1 MTNISAIENKI
12 SHLQKYL
19 KILKR
24 YQKKYTQQQI
34 EKDIDIRGMV
44 ERYLYLACQSAID
57 LAEAVI
63 AFKGF
68 RKPTTLS
75 ENFYILNE
83 EKMISDALTEKMVKM
98 TGFRNVIAQ
107 DYAKINYEIV
117 YDVLQNRLKDLE
129 EFLKETKEKLRIF

>member
-1 MTNISAIENKI
+1 MTDISVIENKI

-34 EKDIDIRGMV
+34 EKDVDIRGMV
-44 ERYLYLACQSAID
+44 ERYLYLTCQSAID
-57 LAEAVI
+57 LADVVI

-75 ENFYILNE
+75 ESFYILNE
-83 EKMISDALTEKMVKM
+83 EEIISDNLTEKMVKM
-98 TGFRNVIAQ
+98 TGFRNVIAH
-107 DYAKINYEIV
+107 DYIKINYDIV
-117 YDVLQNRLKDLE
+117 YDVLQNRLKDFEDLIKQIKQK
-129 EFLKETKEKLRIF
+129 LKI